1 MRQNRFSGAARLAEG
16 QPQRVARIEL
26 KVRPMTVHVPGPA
39 LVCELCEMV
48 VDQLV
53 LFHRAFDEPLYICS
67 DCRAALDDVIRF

>member
-1 MRQNRFSGAARLAEG
+1 
-16 QPQRVARIEL
+16 
-26 KVRPMTVHVPGPA
+26 MTVHVPGPA

-67 DCRAALDDVIRF
+67 DCRPPLDDVIGF